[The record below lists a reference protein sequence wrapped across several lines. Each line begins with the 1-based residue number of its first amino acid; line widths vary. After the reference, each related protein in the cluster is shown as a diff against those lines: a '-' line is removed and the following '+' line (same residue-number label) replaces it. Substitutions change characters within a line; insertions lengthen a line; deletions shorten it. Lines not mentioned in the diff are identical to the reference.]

1 LTLSKEYE
9 KEHGPTPLFKV
20 TRQLSD
26 LTLLF
31 IVSSIT
37 YFLIAG
43 SLAIVMRV
51 IQSKVNIL
59 GNEQLTLG
67 LFYTALTIHGQLMF
81 FGFIS
86 MLTIGISYYLL
97 SKFSKKPLFSMK
109 LAVWSFS
116 LMNAGAIFLI
126 VSGTMFYGAGWYNL
140 MPLPFQSG
148 NNGWPSFAAAIFLVA
163 DVMIGIA
170 IVFFCVNVLLTVL
183 RGKIAAG
190 IQRTEQADDD
200 IHKYISDEKDKGRV
214 DLLPIQEIPASVRW
228 VSVLGISSWF
238 PKKYR
243 SAVPAVSIVVVGIFV
258 NALVIL
264 TGSMG
269 LFAQLGIG
277 FSYLTNPNFEPN
289 WLFTKDAWWF
299 FGHPIVYF
307 TLFSFL
313 GAAYYYVPKYSNKA
327 VPYDKWA
334 YRAWP
339 FYFVFTT
346 VVFSHHTF
354 MDTPNP
360 AWLQMLSQAAS
371 FGIVFPSGLTL
382 MTIMMYIF
390 RSRIKW
396 NTTSLFILCGF
407 AGWAFGGFAGTQTGW
422 WGTNVYLHN
431 TLNIVGHI
439 HLVLL
444 VGSVLLALGLV
455 YSILPSIT
463 GRMLGKKLGIIHLFL
478 TIIGGFGLAFLFL
491 FLGFAG
497 FIRRE
502 GDIPSQFVWAM
513 PWLMFFALVV
523 GFGQI
528 VFAYN
533 VFRNLKRR
541 MKTNEIEY
549 EESRNERFRKEQNSY
564 INQAGEIID
573 ISFSLK
579 DKKGG
584 IDKTIG
590 GAEEKEEIEI
600 KIRREHTVYD
610 KSFPYGHINKSNRSL
625 YYATAAFTA
634 LAGILHLILVQY
646 FIGFDSNTSTFFV
659 ITGLAQIFWVL
670 PIIRRWGRLWYIVG
684 IAGSIA
690 LIVLFLS
697 VSYDWAFVE
706 FYFATVIAQIFW
718 VLPIIRRW
726 GRLWYI
732 VGIAGSIALIFSW
745 NIINAP
751 LPVKGVA
758 APYDDISIIIETL
771 QVVFIAAMMSI
782 VIRERQNYQPQG

>member
-1 LTLSKEYE
+1 MEIVLTLSKEYE

-31 IVSSIT
+31 IVSSIA

-140 MPLPFQSG
+140 MPLPFHSG

-170 IVFFCVNVLLTVL
+170 IVFFSINVLLTVL

-200 IHKYISDEKDKGRV
+200 IHKYISDEKDRGRI
-214 DLLPIQEIPASVRW
+214 DLLPLQDIPPTVRW

-238 PKKYR
+238 PKRYR

-258 NALVIL
+258 NALVLLI
-264 TGSMG
+264 GSMG
-269 LFAQLGIG
+269 LFTQLGTG
-277 FSYLTNPNFEPN
+277 FSYMTNPNFEPN

-313 GAAYYYVPKYSNKA
+313 GAAYYYIPKYTNKT

-334 YRAWP
+334 YRPWP
-339 FYFVFTT
+339 FYFVFTMM
-346 VVFSHHTF
+346 VFSHHTY

-360 AWLQMLSQAAS
+360 TWLKMLAQAAT
-371 FGIVFPSGLTL
+371 FGVIFPSGLTI
-382 MTIMMYIF
+382 MTLMMYIL

-396 NTTSLFILCGF
+396 NMTAMFMIAGI
-407 AGWAFGGFAGTQTGW
+407 AGWAFGGFAGVQTGW
-422 WGTNVYLHN
+422 WGTNIYLHN

-444 VGSVLLALGLV
+444 MGSVLLALGLI
-455 YSILPSIT
+455 YSIVPAIT
-463 GRMLGKKLGIIHLFL
+463 KKRLSRTLGYVHLIL
-478 TIIGGFGLAFLFL
+478 TLIGGFGLALMFTY
-491 FLGFAG
+491 LGFAG
-497 FIRRE
+497 VIRRE
-502 GDIPSQFVWAM
+502 AELPDQLTWATT
-513 PWLMFFALVV
+513 WLLFFALTV
-523 GFGQI
+523 GFAQI
-528 VFAYN
+528 IFAYN
-533 VFRNLKRR
+533 LFRTLSRKHVEGEELFDLHVPQMQHNQEEQEQ
-541 MKTNEIEY
+541 KTGQ
-549 EESRNERFRKEQNSY
+549 REQ
-564 INQAGEIID
+564 
-573 ISFSLK
+573 
-579 DKKGG
+579 
-584 IDKTIG
+584 
-590 GAEEKEEIEI
+590 
-600 KIRREHTVYD
+600 KIFQD
-610 KSFPYGHINKSNRSL
+610 NNNNNAAAA
-625 YYATAAFTA
+625 AT
-634 LAGILHLILVQY
+634 
-646 FIGFDSNTSTFFV
+646 NTPTSS
-659 ITGLAQIFWVL
+659 A
-670 PIIRRWGRLWYIVG
+670 
-684 IAGSIA
+684 
-690 LIVLFLS
+690 S
-697 VSYDWAFVE
+697 VSQNKTTDA
-706 FYFATVIAQIFW
+706 
-718 VLPIIRRW
+718 R
-726 GRLWYI
+726 
-732 VGIAGSIALIFSW
+732 
-745 NIINAP
+745 
-751 LPVKGVA
+751 A
-758 APYDDISIIIETL
+758 A
-771 QVVFIAAMMSI
+771 
-782 VIRERQNYQPQG
+782 

>member
-1 LTLSKEYE
+1 MTTLSKEYE
-9 KEHGPTPLFKV
+9 QEQGPIPLFKV
-20 TRQLSD
+20 SRELSD

-31 IVSSIT
+31 IISSII

-51 IQSKVNIL
+51 IQSKVMIL
-59 GNEQLTLG
+59 GSQQLNLG
-67 LFYTALTIHGQLMF
+67 LFYSALTIHGQLMF
-81 FGFIS
+81 FGFMS
-86 MLTIGISYYLL
+86 MLTIGISYYLI
-97 SKFSKKPLFSMK
+97 SKFSKKHIFSMK

-126 VSGTMFYGAGWYNL
+126 ISGTMFFGAGWYNL
-140 MPLPFQSG
+140 MPLPFHSG
-148 NNGWPSFAAAIFLVA
+148 NNGWSSFAAAIFLLA

-170 IVFFCVNVLLTVL
+170 LTLFCINILLTVL

-190 IQRTEQADDD
+190 IQKTEQADDD
-200 IHKYISDEKDKGRV
+200 KHKYISDEEDRGRI
-214 DLLPIQEIPASVRW
+214 DLLPIQDIPTTIRW

-243 SAVPAVSIVVVGIFV
+243 SAIPAVSIVVVGIFV
-258 NALVIL
+258 NALVLLI
-264 TGSMG
+264 GSMG
-269 LFAQLGIG
+269 LFTQLGIG

-313 GAAYYYVPKYSNKA
+313 GAAYYYIPKYSNKT

-334 YRAWP
+334 YRTWP
-339 FYFVFTT
+339 FYFMFTT
-346 VVFSHHTF
+346 MVFSHHVF

-360 AWLQMLSQAAS
+360 AWLQILSQTAS

-396 NTTSLFILCGF
+396 NITSMFILSGI

-439 HLVLL
+439 HLVILM
-444 VGSVLLALGLV
+444 GSVLLALGLV

-463 GRMLGKKLGIIHLFL
+463 GKAHSRKLGLVHLIL
-478 TIIGGFGLAFLFL
+478 TVIGGFGLAFLFL

-502 GDIPSQFVWAM
+502 GEIPSEFTWAM
-513 PWLMFFALVV
+513 PWLLFFALVV

-533 VFRNLKRR
+533 FFKTLIRK
-541 MKTNEIEY
+541 KQTNEEQQY
-549 EESRNERFRKEQNSY
+549 EENQRERLLREQNSY
-564 INQAGEIID
+564 IDKDGKIMD
-573 ISFSLK
+573 ITASLQ
-579 DKKGG
+579 D
-584 IDKTIG
+584 
-590 GAEEKEEIEI
+590 KEEG
-600 KIRREHTVYD
+600 V
-610 KSFPYGHINKSNRSL
+610 GNKDR
-625 YYATAAFTA
+625 
-634 LAGILHLILVQY
+634 
-646 FIGFDSNTSTFFV
+646 
-659 ITGLAQIFWVL
+659 
-670 PIIRRWGRLWYIVG
+670 
-684 IAGSIA
+684 
-690 LIVLFLS
+690 
-697 VSYDWAFVE
+697 
-706 FYFATVIAQIFW
+706 
-718 VLPIIRRW
+718 
-726 GRLWYI
+726 
-732 VGIAGSIALIFSW
+732 
-745 NIINAP
+745 
-751 LPVKGVA
+751 
-758 APYDDISIIIETL
+758 
-771 QVVFIAAMMSI
+771 
-782 VIRERQNYQPQG
+782 